1 VSGGLFNWIGEGVAE
16 IGNQFNKVFSSDD
29 ASGSNSGATQATTNR
44 VSESSNSGKTHAR
57 SIDEYQ
63 RAGGASNGQ
72 SAWSQAFEFHP
83 KTDDVNTKLTE
94 SGCKGKAGIYLIRDE
109 NDERTL
115 YVGKAEGTS
124 KDILS
129 RLKSHLTREGNS
141 GIRERIE
148 KGETLTIRWV
158 ECDNPK
164 QYESVAMAY
173 LLPTDNERAEYLG
186 AERTPIQ
193 EEMAIG
199 ILLDLPS
206 FWHANYEE
214 MVKEAKEQGL
224 YVAGYG
230 TNRVEVA
237 EAIFWQCNKET
248 KENYD
253 KPRGSGGLEEGLLG
267 GLISSFVALF
277 DSNSDP
283 ESSVTSDN
291 SRSDSENSSDSWFGN
306 LFGDNSDS
314 YSDNGSRDDRS
325 GDYRDSGD
333 SDNGSNDS
341 WFGNWFGGS
350 SDSYSD
356 NGSGDDRSGDYG
368 HSWDSDSS
376 SSSSYSYDSD
386 YGSNDYGS
394 GDYGDSGDSDSSSS
408 SSDSYGSDYGSS
420 DGESGDDGDSGGSD
434 NSSSSSD
441 SWW

>member
-1 VSGGLFNWIGEGVAE
+1 VSGGLFGWIGEGVAE
-16 IGNQFNKVFSSDD
+16 IGNQFNKVFTSDE
-29 ASGSNSGATQATTNR
+29 APGSNSGETQARTNR
-44 VSESSNSGKTHAR
+44 VSKSSNSGETHAR

-72 SAWSQAFEFHP
+72 SAWSQAFEFDP
-83 KTDDVNTKLTE
+83 NTDDVNTKLKE

-115 YVGKAEGTS
+115 YVGKAEATS
-124 KDILS
+124 TDILS
-129 RLKSHLTREGNS
+129 RLRTHLTREGNS

-158 ECDNPK
+158 ECDNPE

-173 LLPTDNERAEYLG
+173 LLPADNERAEYLG

-193 EEMAIG
+193 EEMAIA

-224 YVAGYG
+224 SVGGYG
-230 TNRVEVA
+230 SNRVEVA
-237 EAIFWQCNKET
+237 EAIFWQCNEET

-253 KPRGSGGLEEGLLG
+253 DDRGSGGQEEGLLG

-277 DSNSDP
+277 GSSSDP

-291 SRSDSENSSDSWFGN
+291 SKSDSENSSDSWFGN

-314 YSDNGSRDDRS
+314 DL
-325 GDYRDSGD
+325 RDSSDYGSSNYGSGNYGD
-333 SDNGSNDS
+333 NDQSDYGSSNY
-341 WFGNWFGGS
+341 GS
-350 SDSYSD
+350 SDY
-356 NGSGDDRSGDYG
+356 GSGDYG
-368 HSWDSDSS
+368 NSG
-376 SSSSYSYDSD
+376 DSD